1 MTAAVQMMMGAASW
15 AVLAQR
21 AQDFFALK
29 YPFIGD
35 MIVASVLVGGVCA
48 LVGAFLVLQ
57 GLSLLGDA
65 AGHATLLGVCIAF
78 LVVGQVS
85 LGPILIGAGVA
96 ALVAALGVSQ
106 VMERPRARADAAIGI
121 MLSIC
126 FGGGLVAL
134 SWIQHHSSAASAGLT
149 AMLFGNV
156 AGIEP
161 AQVKAIGAVAALL
174 VAGVVVAYRP
184 LTLVSFD
191 ETFARAQGV
200 PVRAV
205 RAGLLAAL
213 SLAVV
218 VSIQA
223 VGVVLVSAM
232 LIIPPSTA
240 LLCARRLP
248 VVLVLSCALGMA
260 CGVLGALISYLF
272 SGVATGP
279 AMVLCAGLMF
289 ALALGLGP
297 RHGALWA
304 WRRRRAARAH
314 AARATAEVRS

>member
-1 MTAAVQMMMGAASW
+1 MGVMGMQLQLMGAASW
-15 AVLAQR
+15 AVVAQR
-21 AQDFFALK
+21 AQDFFAMK

-48 LVGAFLVLQ
+48 LVGTFLVLQ

-65 AGHATLLGVCIAF
+65 AGHATLLGVCLAF

-85 LGPILIGAGVA
+85 VVPILVGAGLA
-96 ALVAALGVSQ
+96 ALAAALGVNH
-106 VMERPRARADAAIGI
+106 VMHQPRARADAAIGVV
-121 MLSIC
+121 LSIC

-134 SWIQHHSSAASAGLT
+134 SWIQHHTTGASAGLT
-149 AMLFGNV
+149 SMLFGNV

-161 AQVKAIGAVAALL
+161 AQVKALAVVAALL
-174 VAGVVVAYRP
+174 TAGVLVGYRP
-184 LTLVSFD
+184 LTLISFD
-191 ETFARAQGV
+191 ETFAQTLGV

-205 RAGLLAAL
+205 RAALLAAL
-213 SLAVV
+213 ALAVV

-248 VVLVLSCALGMA
+248 VVLGLSCALGMV
-260 CGVLGALISYLF
+260 CGVVGALVSYLF

-279 AMVLCAGLMF
+279 AMVLCAGFLF
-289 ALALGLGP
+289 TVALAVGP
-297 RHGALWA
+297 RHGALWVW
-304 WRRRRAARAH
+304 WRRRKRLQRAKAVQA
-314 AARATAEVRS
+314 